1 MGIKEAKEQIV
12 KLLLAAPNKS
22 IPWNAIK
29 DLLMNSGFPKSTIY
43 DAKNALVD
51 DGVIEEKKTHDGKK
65 IITLIREPE
74 QYFGFEFGFG
84 FSSFDEETIIFE
96 QVKGNLTNYFK
107 IEYSEEITKR
117 DNFVVVDLEK
127 LYKSGVV
134 VNLEFFEYLVDN
146 PEKTL
151 NFLKECYEEAY
162 YALNNENLPENF
174 VLTVENIPDIFKVVK
189 TIDEIRSKHI
199 GKLVE
204 FEGIISIS
212 SKVKSF
218 IAKKCF
224 VCQKCGHEWLADNDL
239 FNPINVKKCPKC
251 GGDVVINESK
261 CMNEDI
267 QELKV
272 QIPLELMKNP
282 DDPPRYVTVILKNAV
297 GIYAG
302 RVKIVGIVK
311 KVKTTRR
318 KIDVHDFY
326 IEGIYAKRI
335 DGEYHIEISKED
347 EEIFK
352 KLAKRDDVIDLL
364 AERLIPEIE
373 GHKLI
378 KKAVFLQQLKGTK
391 KRNKR
396 NSIHI
401 CLVADPGVG
410 KTVILRKISKIP
422 GNLYAS
428 MTTATAVGLTAAV
441 EREKT
446 EIGDNTWVVKPGV
459 LVKANK
465 GVACID
471 EFALKKDAQ
480 QSVLE
485 AMESQTIHISKGGIN
500 AKLPAETS
508 VLAAC
513 NPKHGRFDP
522 DKSVFDQIDIH
533 KPLLDRF
540 DLIFPIRDVSNE
552 KNDKE
557 IAEHIVDTAI
567 YEAISENQN
576 KEIEGYAY
584 IYVDVDGKK
593 VKIDFDFVVKYILY
607 ARQKAPIISTKAKEL
622 IVDFYV
628 EMRKKHEI
636 SARLLDSVIRLAEA
650 HAKAR
655 LKDIVDEEDA
665 KEAIGIV
672 LEYLKAVAYDPE
684 SGIIDMNKIT
694 YGTKSEREKLDKV
707 LEIIKEISEK
717 EDDGLAPYEKIL
729 DYCKYYG
736 IDEKELDNIL
746 NKLMRLGDIDKPCSR
761 KYRLL

>member
-1 MGIKEAKEQIV
+1 MSLKEAKKYIV
-12 KLLLAAPNKS
+12 DALLKSHNKS
-22 IPWNAIK
+22 IIWDDIYKYLINIYPKPTVSRAKAELIDEGIIREIK
-29 DLLMNSGFPKSTIY
+29 T
-43 DAKNALVD
+43 V
-51 DGVIEEKKTHDGKK
+51 EGKK
-65 IITLIREPE
+65 IILVREPI
-74 QYFGFEFGFG
+74 YGFG
-84 FSSFDEETIIFE
+84 DDDNSIIDIIFE
-96 QVKGNLTNYFK
+96 EVRDSLINYFK
-107 IEYSEEITKR
+107 TEYLDNIINR
-117 DNFVVVDLEK
+117 DDFVVVDLEK
-127 LYKSGVV
+127 LYRSGAI
-134 VNLEFFEYLVDN
+134 LPEFFEYIVN
-146 PEKTL
+146 HPEKTL
-151 NFLKECYEEAY
+151 NFIKECYGDAY
-162 YALNNENLPENF
+162 YSLNNEELPEDF
-174 VLTVENIPDIFKVVK
+174 VLTVENIPDIFKVIK

-261 CMNEDI
+261 CINEDI

-282 DDPPRYVTVILKNAV
+282 DDPPRYVTVILKNKV

-318 KIDVHDFY
+318 KLDVHDFY
-326 IEGIYAKRI
+326 IEGIYAKRV
-335 DGEYHIEISKED
+335 DGEYNIEISKED

-378 KKAVFLQQLKGTK
+378 KKAVFLQQIKGTK

-401 CLVADPGVG
+401 LLIADPGVG

-441 EREKT
+441 ERERT
-446 EIGDNTWVVKPGV
+446 EIGDNTWIVKPGV

-471 EFALKKDAQ
+471 EFALKKDAHQ
-480 QSVLE
+480 AVLE

-500 AKLPAETS
+500 AKLPSETS

-540 DLIFPIRDVSNE
+540 DLIFPIKDISNE
-552 KNDKE
+552 KNDTQ

-567 YEAISENQN
+567 YEAISESQN
-576 KEIEGYAY
+576 KEIEGYDY
-584 IYVDVDGKK
+584 EFIEIDGKK
-593 VKIDFDFVVKYILY
+593 VKINFDFIVKYILY
-607 ARQKAPIISTKAKEL
+607 TRQKSPIINKKAKEV
-622 IVDFYV
+622 IVNFYV
-628 EMRKKHEI
+628 EMRKKQHEI

-655 LKDIVDEEDA
+655 LKDVVDEEDA
-665 KEAIGIV
+665 KEAINIII
-672 LEYLKAVAYDPE
+672 ECLKNVAYDPE
-684 SGIIDMNKIT
+684 TGIFDMNKIT

-707 LEIIKEISEK
+707 LEIIKEISE
-717 EDDGLAPYEKIL
+717 EEEDGLAPYDKIL
-729 DYCKYYG
+729 DYCKDYG

-746 NKLMRLGDIDKPCSR
+746 NKLIRLGDIDKPYSH
-761 KYRLL
+761 KYRLI